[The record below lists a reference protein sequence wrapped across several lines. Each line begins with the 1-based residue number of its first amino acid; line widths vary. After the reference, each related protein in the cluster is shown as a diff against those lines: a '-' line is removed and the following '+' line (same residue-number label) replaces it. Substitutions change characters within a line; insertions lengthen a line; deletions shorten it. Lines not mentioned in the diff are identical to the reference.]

1 MKPSSKFDIIIYG
14 ATGFTGQLVAEY
26 LAAHYAGK
34 SDPKWAMAGR
44 SLEKLASVRDA
55 IGAPADTPLIA
66 ADASDPAS
74 LKAMVDQTQSVVSTV
89 GPYQLYGS
97 ELVAACAATGTDYL
111 DLCGEPVWMRQMID
125 AHEAT
130 AKSSGAR
137 IVFSCGFDSI
147 PFELGVFFCQETAK
161 KVLGAPVSR
170 VKGRVRDMT
179 ATVSGGTA
187 ASTKA
192 SFVAA
197 ARDLSLVALLQNPF
211 VLTPG
216 FEGPKQP
223 RGNKPLLD
231 EDMGLWTAPFVMAT
245 INTRNVHRSN
255 MLMNFS
261 YGKDFVYD
269 EMVLTGPGDQGEA
282 NAKRLVAAVNAERM
296 GGGGPKPGEGPSK
309 DEREKG
315 FYDLMFVGLAPDE
328 RQVRVA
334 VRGDRDP
341 GYGSTSKM
349 ISECAICLLRDT
361 PEVPG
366 GIWTPGA
373 AMGNK
378 LIKRLFGHAARTFQG
393 ETEAPAHAARG
404 S

>member
-1 MKPSSKFDIIIYG
+1 MKPSSKFDIIVYG

-26 LAAHYAGK
+26 LAAHYTGK
-34 SDPKWAMAGR
+34 GDPKWAMAGR
-44 SLEKLASVRDA
+44 SLDKLASVRDA
-55 IGAPADTPLIA
+55 IGAPADMPLIV

-74 LKAMVDQTQSVVSTV
+74 LKAMVGQAKLVLTTV

-97 ELVAACAATGTDYL
+97 DLVAACAATGTDYI
-111 DLCGEPVWMRQMID
+111 DLCGEPLWMRQMIE

-130 AKSSGAR
+130 AKSTGAR
-137 IVFSCGFDSI
+137 IVFSCGFDSL

-255 MLMNFS
+255 MLMNFP

-269 EMVLTGPGDQGEA
+269 EMVLTGPGEQGEA

-296 GGGGPKPGEGPSK
+296 GAAGALKPGEGPSK
-309 DEREKG
+309 EERENG
-315 FYDLMFVGLAPDE
+315 LYDLLFVAIAPDG
-328 RQVRVA
+328 RQVRAA

-373 AMGNK
+373 AMGDR
-378 LIKRLFGHAARTFQG
+378 LIKRLVDHAGLTFEV
-393 ETEAPAHAARG
+393 ET
-404 S
+404 